1 MNIALIGFIMQIVW
15 YCISGFFFLYKF
27 TTFFSRLYSIFSNIF
42 TFIVWI
48 CKKNRQ
54 VSLSED
60 EVYHQPPQGFY
71 NNLKYRFSLFFN
83 NSYKRIY
90 SVNSPINLMDSENAS
105 SRPELHRLSVYQN
118 YVPHYQENMF
128 YQQSQPI
135 YDVANQQ
142 PQQIYNVENQHYP
155 LNYNRNHQS
164 QGYYNDIEEDDNLVP
179 SGLFIDDKNIPFPN
193 QYRNI

>member
-42 TFIVWI
+42 AFVVWI
-48 CKKNRQ
+48 CKKNKSTSRQ
-54 VSLSED
+54 VSLPE
-60 EVYHQPPQGFY
+60 EETYNRPQGFY
-71 NNLKYRFSLFFN
+71 NSLKYRFSLFFN
-83 NSYKRIY
+83 NGYKRIY
-90 SVNSPINLMDSENAS
+90 SVDSPINLMNSENSS

-118 YVPHYQENMF
+118 YIPHYQENMF
-128 YQQSQPI
+128 YQQPQQQ
-135 YDVANQQ
+135 YQQ

-155 LNYNRNHQS
+155 LNYNRDNQS
-164 QGYYNDIEEDDNLVP
+164 QGYYNDVEDDNLVP